1 MIKAILRRLHEVL
14 ARPSP
19 ERGTFTKPG
28 EAFLALAGYSV
39 GLGNFWRFPYYSYKY
54 GGAAFLISYIV
65 CMMCI
70 GLPLYFMEL
79 ALGQYVSLGPTQMF
93 SFMCPLLSGVGW
105 GMVLLLLLVTIYYNL
120 LLSWALFYIGAS
132 FFSPLPWSDC
142 QNDFNTDDYLHSN
155 PEEKSYVAAKEY
167 FIHDVLGQPTGE
179 EGTYEFHGLL
189 VLCLALAWVL
199 VALCLGGGIRGT
211 GKILYVTVIFP
222 YVVLACLLAINYDRS
237 NDAGRERWLA
247 SFSNF
252 NSSELLHLDIWI
264 SAASQV
270 IYSLGVAYGGITT
283 LSSYNSLQQN
293 FIRDAVLVCLLDV
306 GTSLLSG
313 FVLFSSTVVLTDKK
327 LEDSHG
333 TSVLVFTAL
342 SAMLSRINSR
352 PWSILFFFMVLT
364 LGLDSQFV
372 MVEAVTTAVFD
383 QFQVL
388 RRNHLPVVMGTC
400 SLLFVLGL
408 PMCTNYGLSVF
419 NLMDMNTSKHSLLM
433 LGFLEVFI
441 VSYIYGFE
449 KMVTNV
455 KKDLRLCVPRPL
467 YWYWAA
473 TWTVIT
479 PLCLLALTVLGLW
492 SEDWSVGDSLSM
504 FVWGQV
510 IAFGPVFLVP
520 IFGIYKIW
528 TRGDQSLGQ
537 LLSATANFCPQYLRN
552 GRDPVTNNQ
561 YLPENHF
568 CGDNRAFDLQEL

>member
-1 MIKAILRRLHEVL
+1 M
-14 ARPSP
+14 
-19 ERGTFTKPG
+19 T
-28 EAFLALAGYSV
+28 
-39 GLGNFWRFPYYSYKY
+39 
-54 GGAAFLISYIV
+54 
-65 CMMCI
+65 
-70 GLPLYFMEL
+70 
-79 ALGQYVSLGPTQMF
+79 
-93 SFMCPLLSGVGW
+93 GVGW

-167 FIHDVLGQPTGE
+167 FIGFTDVVTVHRDITSNSQEAGFQEAEEENVTEVLDSHSEELSTEDLLLLEQQQRMEESTGEGENPAPISLTLKVLSTAMDQVNTAMELLAENDPNIKRSLSVRTMVEKGILCYKKLYLKKKKEEARE

-333 TSVLVFTAL
+333 TS
-342 SAMLSRINSR
+342 
-352 PWSILFFFMVLT
+352 
-364 LGLDSQFV
+364 FV